1 MADDDSQTITVY
13 SDYVCPF
20 CFLGRRSLDRY
31 RERRDD
37 PLTVEWHPFDLRA
50 DRRAPD
56 GTLDPD
62 ADDGKDE
69 AYYERAR
76 ENVERLSEEY
86 DVDMARTLIRDVDS
100 WNAQLVSLHVQSTH
114 PESWEAFDRA
124 VFDALWQAE
133 RDVGDLDVLVDLAT
147 AADLDPAV
155 VETALADD
163 ELERQ
168 LDERFEAARARGIRG
183 VPTFVTETD
192 AVSGAIPADRFGRLF
207 GD

>member
-1 MADDDSQTITVY
+1 MADDDFQTITVY

-50 DRRAPD
+50 DRRGPD
-56 GTLDPD
+56 GTLDRD

-76 ENVERLSEEY
+76 ENVERLSEEF

-133 RDVGDLDVLVDLAT
+133 RDVGDPDVLVDLAT
-147 AADLDPAV
+147 DAGLDPAV

-168 LDERFEAARARGIRG
+168 LNERFEAARARGVRG

-192 AVSGAIPADRFGRLF
+192 AVSGAIPPDRFGRLF

>member
-1 MADDDSQTITVY
+1 MTDADSETITVY

-56 GTLDPD
+56 GTLQSE
-62 ADDGKDE
+62 ADDGKDD

-100 WNAQLVSLHVQSTH
+100 RNAQLVSLHVQSTH

-133 RDVGDLDVLVDLAT
+133 RDVGDPDVLVDLAT
-147 AADLDPAV
+147 DAGLDAAV

-192 AVSGAIPADRFGRLF
+192 AVSGAIPPDRFSRLL